1 VVECAQKEVLQEVS
15 FEMKILLTGS
25 KGMLGSECREVLG
38 AEHEIIALDRKDLD
52 ITYWDKV
59 VEKIQHIAP
68 QVVFNC
74 SAFTDV
80 DGCEKE
86 SFMVKK
92 VNVEGPR
99 NLAQACARF
108 GCKMVHFSTDYIFN
122 GYKSIPQPYFED
134 DSMDP
139 LSAYGRSKMDSEVA
153 VRDNAFDYII
163 MRTAWLYGMNGRNF
177 IRSILHRVLYKK
189 MKILKVVNDQF
200 GSPTWTYTVALQA
213 GELIK
218 AGVTGTYHVTS
229 EGYCSRFD
237 WAKHVFK
244 KLGIRAAIEP
254 CSSNQMVTP
263 ARRPHNCILE
273 NRLLKKQGL
282 NIMPDWKN
290 DVDAFL
296 EKYGDELIRRA
307 KSGD

>member
-1 VVECAQKEVLQEVS
+1 
-15 FEMKILLTGS
+15 MKILLTGC
-25 KGMLGSECREVLG
+25 KGMLGSECKEVLG
-38 AEHEIIALDRKDLD
+38 SEHEIIALDRKDLD
-52 ITYWDKV
+52 ITFWDKV
-59 VEKIQHIAP
+59 IDKIQHIAP
-68 QVVFNC
+68 KLVFNC

-80 DGCEKE
+80 DACEKE
-86 SFMVKK
+86 TLTVKK

-108 GCKMVHFSTDYIFN
+108 SCKMVHFSTDYIFN
-122 GYKSIPQPYFED
+122 GYKSVPQPYFED

-163 MRTAWLYGMNGRNF
+163 MRTSWLYGIHGRNF
-177 IRSILHRVLYKK
+177 ITSILNKVLQKK

-200 GSPTWTYTVALQA
+200 GSPTWSYTVALQA
-213 GELIK
+213 KKLIQ
-218 AGVTGTYHVTS
+218 ADVRGTYHVTS
-229 EGYCSRFD
+229 EGYCSRFE
-237 WAKHVFK
+237 WARYILK
-244 KLGIRAAIEP
+244 KLGIRATVEP
-254 CSSNQMVTP
+254 CTSNQMPTP

-282 NIMPDWKN
+282 NIMPEWKT
-290 DVDAFL
+290 DLDTYL
-296 EKYGDELIRRA
+296 EKFGDELIKRA